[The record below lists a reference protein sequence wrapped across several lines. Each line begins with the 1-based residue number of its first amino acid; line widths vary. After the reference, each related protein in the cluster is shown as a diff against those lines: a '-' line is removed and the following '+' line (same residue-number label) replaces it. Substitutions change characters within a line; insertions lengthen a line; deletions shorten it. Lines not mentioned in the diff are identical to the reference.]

1 MDFKLHSPYKPAGDQ
16 PQAIEKLNAG
26 INAGKKFQTLMG
38 VTGSGKTFTMASII
52 ARLNRPTLVISHNK
66 TLAAQ
71 LYQEFKEFFPENAV
85 HYFVSYYDYYQPEA
99 YLPATDTYI
108 EKDAKINDFIDRLRH
123 ASTESALTRRDFIIV
138 ASVSCIYGIGDPEE
152 YAKIALELKIGRV
165 FKRGD
170 FLKRMADMQYARND
184 IDKIHGT
191 FSVKGDAVEIVSPDG
206 ETIIRVDFF
215 GDKIESLSERKNSPL
230 SNSRELDNRK
240 IFPAKHFI
248 TEKEKLGVAIK
259 NIKIELDER
268 LEELGKAGK
277 ILEAERLRQRVN
289 FDMEMLEQTGYVSG
303 IENYSRQ
310 LSFRKAGLPPQTL
323 LDYLPKDA
331 LIFIDESHMSMP
343 QIRGMFEGDKARKRV
358 LVDYGFRLP
367 SALDNRPL
375 KFNEFEEK
383 IGQTVFISATPADF
397 EIKKSGGEIVEQ
409 LIRPTG
415 LLEPKIEIRPASA
428 SAFAKASAD
437 KKATAGKPAKGQIK
451 DAEEEIAKAAKN
463 NERVLLVTLTKRLA
477 EEIADYLREKNI
489 KVEYLHSEIKTI
501 ERSKTLQN
509 LRKGDFDVLV
519 GINLLREGLDLPEVG
534 LVAILDADKE
544 GFLRNFTS
552 LTQTIGRAARHPN
565 GRAILYADTLTLSIE
580 RTIKETERRRKIQED
595 YNRIHK
601 ITPQAIKKEIRPPFW
616 LEEKSQKDELAETL
630 KQLQKEFRDPAR
642 VKAELERQMLE
653 AASELR
659 FEEAAKLRDLLKII

>member
-1 MDFKLHSPYKPAGDQ
+1 
-16 PQAIEKLNAG
+16 
-26 INAGKKFQTLMG
+26 
-38 VTGSGKTFTMASII
+38 
-52 ARLNRPTLVISHNK
+52 
-66 TLAAQ
+66 
-71 LYQEFKEFFPENAV
+71 
-85 HYFVSYYDYYQPEA
+85 
-99 YLPATDTYI
+99 
-108 EKDAKINDFIDRLRH
+108 
-123 ASTESALTRRDFIIV
+123 
-138 ASVSCIYGIGDPEE
+138 
-152 YAKIALELKIGRV
+152 
-165 FKRGD
+165 
-170 FLKRMADMQYARND
+170 
-184 IDKIHGT
+184 
-191 FSVKGDAVEIVSPDG
+191 
-206 ETIIRVDFF
+206 
-215 GDKIESLSERKNSPL
+215 
-230 SNSRELDNRK
+230 
-240 IFPAKHFI
+240 
-248 TEKEKLGVAIK
+248 
-259 NIKIELDER
+259 
-268 LEELGKAGK
+268 
-277 ILEAERLRQRVN
+277 
-289 FDMEMLEQTGYVSG
+289 MEMLEQTGYVSG

-343 QIRGMFEGDKARKRV
+343 QIRGMFEGDKARQRV

-383 IGQTVFISATPADF
+383 IGQTVFVSATPADF

-477 EEIADYLREKNI
+477 KEIADYLREKNI

-580 RTIKETERRRKIQED
+580 RTIKETERRRKIQEE

-659 FEEAAKLRDLLKII
+659 FEEAAKLRDLLKVV